1 MRTVSAMDMRKKL
14 GEILDAASA
23 GERILIERDQKPLA
37 FLVSVEDGHR
47 LDPDR
52 EDRIKRRLEALD
64 ALVEMGKE
72 YRRAHPRQEGDMT
85 AAEMIRWDRDHRD
98 QEKYERSFGQRARE
112 ERRAR
117 GGQREGRE

>member
-1 MRTVSAMDMRKKL
+1 MDMRKKL

-37 FLVSVEDGHR
+37 YLVSVEDGQR

-52 EDRIKRRLEALD
+52 HERIKRQLEALD

-72 YRRAHPRQEGDMT
+72 YRRAHPWQEGDMT
-85 AAEMIRWDRDHRD
+85 AAERTRSDRDHRD
-98 QEKYERSFGQRARE
+98 EEKFERIFGHPISDVEKEHDA
-112 ERRAR
+112 
-117 GGQREGRE
+117 

>member
-23 GERILIERDQKPLA
+23 GEQILIERDNKPLA
-37 FLVSVEDGHR
+37 YLVSVEDGQR

-52 EDRIKRRLEALD
+52 EERIKRRLVALD

-72 YRRAHPRQEGDMT
+72 YRREHPWQEGDMT
-85 AAEMIRWDRDHRD
+85 AAEWIRWDRDHRD
-98 QEKYERSFGQRARE
+98 EEKYERSFGHRARE
-112 ERRAR
+112 ERAR
-117 GGQREGRE
+117 PKQPEESE

>member
-1 MRTVSAMDMRKKL
+1 MDMRKKL

-37 FLVSVEDGHR
+37 YLVSVEDGRR

-52 EDRIKRRLEALD
+52 EATIERQLAALD

-72 YRRAHPRQEGDMT
+72 WRREHPWKEGDMT
-85 AAEMIRWDRDHRD
+85 STEWLRWDRDHRD
-98 QEKYERSFGQRARE
+98 DDKYERSFGRVARE
-112 ERRAR
+112 EREAR
-117 GGQREGRE
+117 QRQSEPSA

>member
-37 FLVSVEDGHR
+37 YLVSVEEGQR

-52 EDRIKRRLEALD
+52 EERIKRRLAALD
-64 ALVEMGKE
+64 ALVEIGKE
-72 YRRAHPRQEGDMT
+72 YRREHPWQEGEMT
-85 AAEMIRWDRDHRD
+85 AAEWVRWDRDHRD
-98 QEKYERSFGQRARE
+98 EEKYERIFGHPIPTVDKKRDE
-112 ERRAR
+112 
-117 GGQREGRE
+117 

>member
-1 MRTVSAMDMRKKL
+1 MDMRKKL

-37 FLVSVEDGHR
+37 YLVSVEDGER

-52 EDRIKRRLEALD
+52 EERIKRRLAALD

-72 YRRAHPRQEGDMT
+72 YRREHPWQEGDMT

-98 QEKYERSFGQRARE
+98 EEKYERSFGHRARE
-112 ERRAR
+112 ERRALR
-117 GGQREGRE
+117 KQPEDSE

>member
-1 MRTVSAMDMRKKL
+1 MDMRKKL

-37 FLVSVEDGHR
+37 YLVSVEDGQR

-52 EDRIKRRLEALD
+52 EERIKRRLQALD

-72 YRRAHPRQEGDMT
+72 YRREHPWQEADMT
-85 AAEMIRWDRDHRD
+85 STERIRWDRDHRD
-98 QEKYERSFGQRARE
+98 EEKVERIFGHPISDVDKEPDA
-112 ERRAR
+112 
-117 GGQREGRE
+117 